1 MTPQPQ
7 WGPAS
12 KGREGR
18 GDGLLLRG
26 TEGRVRRRERM
37 EKEGR
42 GLGRGKGDELAYPNV
57 KL

>member
-1 MTPQPQ
+1 M
-7 WGPAS
+7 GPAS
-12 KGREGR
+12 KGRDGR

-37 EKEGR
+37 ETEVR